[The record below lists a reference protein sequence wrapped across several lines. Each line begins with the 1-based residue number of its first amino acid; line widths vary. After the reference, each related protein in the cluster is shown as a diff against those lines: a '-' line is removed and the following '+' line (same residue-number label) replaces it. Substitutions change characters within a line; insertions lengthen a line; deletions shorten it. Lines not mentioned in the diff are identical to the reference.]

1 MWLNMTIKSALSTIT
16 NLIKSHPK
24 RSLII
29 TISFIIILL
38 ALLWPS
44 PQPPISDTP
53 TPPDQPSSQSPPTD
67 SFGQLIDQ
75 SVDTTDPDSTIPL
88 DPSPAPAYYLNK
100 ILSLENVTGYSWQNQ
115 NLIYS
120 TPNGIFLG
128 GSNQPLLEI
137 SINFITW
144 SANGQAI
151 YQSNGQWF
159 HFQAP
164 STSSSTISFAG
175 RQPLI
180 SPSGQYL
187 ATLNNSDIV
196 ILNLDSLAPTTIT
209 LDYQPQTLK
218 WSIASTHLAVAGSD
232 QISLFTP
239 QGDNLTSISQ
249 SPSHQLLAVSPAGD
263 QLAFADSDQLQ
274 LTHLNDPDNPAT
286 ISFDPDSDLLAH
298 WLNQGLFIIETTAPD
313 SLGRRADGLWKI
325 SSENQKTLLN
335 TSLPIPNKLNN
346 DITLYPNPDQTII
359 PLVENQKTLWMIS
372 LKPNQ
377 FPSYTAKG
385 LFFFPII
392 PHGF

>member
-1 MWLNMTIKSALSTIT
+1 MKQFLQPII

-29 TISFIIILL
+29 AISSIIILL

-44 PQPPISDTP
+44 PQSPALDTP
-53 TPPDQPSSQSPPTD
+53 AFPDQPSSQPPPTD

-75 SVDTTDPDSTIPL
+75 SADTIDPDSTIPP
-88 DPSPAPAYYLNK
+88 DSSPAPAYYLNK

-120 TPNGIFLG
+120 TPDGIFLA
-128 GSNQPLLEI
+128 GSNQPLLEA
-137 SINFITW
+137 SIDFITW

-151 YQSNGQWF
+151 YQSNAQWF
-159 HFQAP
+159 HFQTP
-164 STSSSTISFAG
+164 SASPSTISFTG
-175 RQPLI
+175 RQPFL

-187 ATLNNSDIV
+187 ATLNNYDIF
-196 ILNLDSLAPTTIT
+196 ILNLDSLISTTIT
-209 LDYQPQTLK
+209 LEYQPQTLK
-218 WSIASTHLAVAGSD
+218 WSISSTHLVVAGTD
-232 QISLFTP
+232 KISLLTP
-239 QGDNLTSISQ
+239 QGDTLTSIFQ
-249 SPSHQLLAVSPAGD
+249 SPSHQLLAISPNGD
-263 QLAFADSDQLQ
+263 QLALADSDQLQ
-274 LTHLNDPDNPAT
+274 LVHLNDPDNPAI

-313 SLGRRADGLWKI
+313 GLGRRADGLWKI
-325 SSENQKTLLN
+325 SSDNQKTLLT

-392 PHGF
+392 PRGH